1 MDNVIDLASWKSKKL
16 EEKQRLD
23 YSLDIF
29 DTITYT
35 LTINGI
41 DCEMEIGEDLV
52 VISKSDD

>member
-16 EEKQRLD
+16 EENQRLD

-35 LTINGI
+35 LTINGV

>member
-16 EEKQRLD
+16 EENQELD
-23 YSLDIF
+23 YTLDIF

-52 VISKSDD
+52 VISKSED

>member
-16 EEKQRLD
+16 EENQALD
-23 YSLDIF
+23 YTLDIF

-35 LTINGI
+35 LTINGV